1 MQSILR
7 RFPLYVIVSFAVA
20 IPVVIAIALA
30 ALDIFALNN
39 KSQATIKDEQLVN
52 LVIHYD
58 DLAHNLAVE
67 RGLTA
72 GVLGSKGNREIVDN
86 LRNQRAKVDAAINQ
100 LEQFKSQAIDSQ
112 LTGSLLKDI
121 NSQLAKLN
129 EVRQGVDK
137 LKPQIAPFGYYSN
150 LNQLII
156 DNIDLLISETRS
168 HELSAL
174 GKSLI
179 SVVVMKER
187 AGQVRGAL
195 NGVFAKGSATPVV
208 YNDIK
213 GYIQSGEYA
222 LRSAKII
229 MPVEFASQ
237 LDRLQ
242 SNRAWLDVEQVQQQ
256 FLAQSRSLDAIQGPK
271 ATEWFPM
278 ATQRIGLLN
287 QLRNAIQANMQSYA
301 SNVSAQSIFDRNLLA
316 GITIVSTL
324 IIAFVLLSIV
334 SGLRNRVG
342 NIKRSLNAMS
352 DQNDLTCQLKV
363 SGNDE
368 ISSIAKN
375 TNKLIGNLKHLLLD
389 VTKTNNHNTERLV
402 RIVKSSKQLEQSSHS
417 TIAKCDNIA
426 TAMTQLAQSS
436 VGIAESA
443 ERAMDDTTA
452 MNNQV
457 HECQQQS
464 ARSFKSVESLIDQI
478 NATEQCM
485 AELAADTQSIGQ
497 IVETINGV
505 SEQTNLLALNAAIEA
520 ARAGEHGRGFAVVS
534 SEVRD
539 LAQRSQEATENIEKL
554 LAKISEKTRFSVESM
569 ASSKKASDATFESV
583 KHVNESVAML
593 ETSIEHV
600 NSHISSIAQS
610 TIEQSKACEAIDKD
624 VDILNEIAHQTSSQA
639 DDLNH
644 IVNGYQAEADELK
657 EQLDRFKLS

>member
-7 RFPLYVIVSFAVA
+7 RFPLYLIVSFAVT
-20 IPVVIAIALA
+20 IPVTIAVTLAVLDIIALNA
-30 ALDIFALNN
+30 
-39 KSQATIKDEQLVN
+39 KSQTTIKDEQLVN
-52 LVIHYD
+52 LVIRYD

-72 GVLGSKGNREIVDN
+72 GVLGSKGNPEIVNN
-86 LRNQRAKVDAAINQ
+86 LSKQRTKVDNT
-100 LEQFKSQAIDSQ
+100 LNNLKQFKSTVLPSSLINTLLIDID
-112 LTGSLLKDI
+112 K
-121 NSQLAKLN
+121 QLARLSQ
-129 EVRQGVDK
+129 VRQGVDQ
-137 LKPQIAPFGYYSN
+137 LQPQIAPFGYYSN

-179 SVVVMKER
+179 SVVIMKER

-195 NGVFAKGSATPVV
+195 NGVFARGSASPVV
-208 YNDIK
+208 YANIK
-213 GYIQSGEYA
+213 GYIQSGDYA
-222 LRSAKII
+222 QRSAKII
-229 MPVEFASQ
+229 MPDEFLNQLSQ
-237 LDRLQ
+237 LQ
-242 SNRAWLDVEQVQQQ
+242 TNSAWQDVEKIQQQ
-256 FLAQSRSLDAIQGPK
+256 FLSQSNTLDAIQGPK
-271 ATEWFPM
+271 ATDWFPM
-278 ATQRIGLLN
+278 ATKRIGLLN
-287 QLRNAIQANMQSYA
+287 QLRNAVQDDMQTYA
-301 SNVSAQSIFDRNLLA
+301 SNVSAQSIFNRNLLVVGTA
-316 GITIVSTL
+316 VGALL
-324 IIAFVLLSIV
+324 IGLLLFLVV
-334 SGLRNRVG
+334 SGLRHRVG
-342 NIKRSLNAMS
+342 KIKSDLNAMS
-352 DQNDLTCQLKV
+352 EQKDLTCQLNS
-363 SGNDE
+363 SGHDE
-368 ISSIAKN
+368 ISSIAGN
-375 TNKLIGNLKHLLLD
+375 INKLISNLKHLLFE
-389 VTKTNNHNTERLV
+389 VTKTNDHNTERLV
-402 RIVKSSKQLEQSSHS
+402 RIVSSAEQLERSSHS

-426 TAMTQLAQSS
+426 TAMTELAQSS

-443 ERAMDDTTA
+443 ERAMDDTNA
-452 MNNQV
+452 MNQQV
-457 HECQQQS
+457 QACQQQS
-464 ARSFKSVESLIDQI
+464 ERSFESVQSLIDQI

-485 AELAADTQSIGQ
+485 SELANDTQSIGQ

-569 ASSKKASDATFESV
+569 TKSKQASDVTFASV
-583 KHVNESVAML
+583 KHVNESVSML
-593 ETSIEHV
+593 EASIEQV
-600 NSHISSIAQS
+600 DSHISSIAQS

-657 EQLDRFKLS
+657 EQLDRFKLA